1 MRCCGPGGVGGAVH
15 RGVSPVGRLHGSC
28 RPQGRRARRRPR
40 CGRRIGETGDV
51 TEHAP
56 AVRHF
61 ASDNYAGVHPEVL
74 AAVAEANVGHVPAY
88 GDDPWTARLQEVVR
102 EQLGEHAVAY
112 PVLNGTGANVVAL
125 QAMLPRWGAVVCSEA
140 AHVHTDENGAP
151 ERVGG
156 LKLLTVPAPD
166 GRLTPELVAR
176 QAWGFGDVHRAQ
188 PGVVSLTQATEL
200 GTVYTP
206 QAVRELCDQAHALG
220 MRVHMDGARLANAA
234 AHLGLPLRALTT
246 DCGVDVLSLGGTK
259 NGLLLGEAVVVLDP
273 EAVAGVEYLRK
284 SDMQLTS
291 KMRFVSAQ
299 LVALYE
305 GDLWLRSAQHAN
317 AMAARLRAGID
328 ALGALQVAQP
338 TEANAVFVRLP
349 APVAEALR
357 RRWRFYDWDVTDGTV
372 RLMCAFDTTPQDV
385 DELLDALRHALADGD
400 GAGATRA

>member
-1 MRCCGPGGVGGAVH
+1 MTD
-15 RGVSPVGRLHGSC
+15 L
-28 RPQGRRARRRPR
+28 
-40 CGRRIGETGDV
+40 
-51 TEHAP
+51 HAP

-74 AAVAEANVGHVPAY
+74 AAVAAANVGHVPAY
-88 GDDPWTARLQEVVR
+88 GDDPWTERLQDVVR
-102 EQLGEHAVAY
+102 AQLGEQAVAY
-112 PVLNGTGANVVAL
+112 PVVNGTGANVVAL
-125 QAMLPRWGAVVCSEA
+125 QAMLPRWGAVVCTES

-156 LKLLTVPAPD
+156 LKLLTVPTPD

-188 PGVVSLTQATEL
+188 PGVVSLTQSTEL

-206 QAVRELCDQAHALG
+206 EAVRELCDQAHALG
-220 MRVHMDGARLANAA
+220 MRVHVDGARLSNAA
-234 AHLGLPLRALTT
+234 ASLGLPLRALTT

-259 NGLLLGEAVVVLDP
+259 NGLLLAEAVVVLDP
-273 EAVAGVEYLRK
+273 SAVDGVEYLRK
-284 SDMQLTS
+284 AGMQLAS

-305 GDLWLRSAQHAN
+305 QDLWRRSAHHAN

-328 ALGALQVAQP
+328 AIGTLQVTQP

-349 APVAEALR
+349 ADVAQALR
-357 RRWRFYDWDVTDGTV
+357 RRWRFYDWDVADGTV
-372 RLMCAFDTTPQDV
+372 RLMCAFDTTEQDV
-385 DELLDALRHALADGD
+385 DDLLAALRSAVGGTGPAR
-400 GAGATRA
+400 TTPV